1 MTFFHTI
8 KYVYEAR
15 DMCYNLLM
23 KKLVQFKSGLKL
35 IHVPNTA
42 VRSVALGVFV
52 KAGVVTE
59 TPEIM
64 GISHFIEHMVF
75 KGTSNRSSYDIV
87 NEIDCIGAQINA
99 FTSKTYTCFHTVS
112 LDTNVTKCIDVLADL
127 YFNPT
132 FSQDELEKERKVVLE
147 EINEC
152 EDTPDDV
159 CFEMLGSAFFEGTPL
174 QSVILGTKETL
185 QSMTSETLKEYHQKF
200 YVPQNTVVVIAGNIS
215 EEDAISLANE
225 HFESKFVDVKPFE
238 YPVPPKAELRNKFV
252 KKEKQIEQSH
262 IAIAFPCVSYG
273 DEGVVPM
280 QLMSLIFGMG
290 MSSRLFQS
298 VRETL
303 GACYTI
309 AGYPSTYQ
317 TNGNYVIYTATSPQM
332 VGKTI
337 DAIRHEID
345 LLLEKGVTKEELE
358 KGKEQLKTSFVLGQE
373 STSAMMRS
381 YGTHAMMSGKLFD
394 VDARIEQI
402 DKTTVDDVNQIA
414 KDIFNFDGVC
424 ASLVSSDTTPDIVKL
439 IKKEK

>member
-1 MTFFHTI
+1 
-8 KYVYEAR
+8 
-15 DMCYNLLM
+15 MCYNLTM
-23 KKLVQFKSGLKL
+23 QKLIQFKSGLKF
-35 IHVPNTA
+35 IYVPNNA

-59 TPEIM
+59 TPDIM

-75 KGTSNRSSYDIV
+75 KGTTRRSSFDIV

-112 LDTNVTKCIDVLADL
+112 LDANVKKCIDVLSDL

-132 FSQDELEKERKVVLE
+132 FLQEELEKERKVVLE

-159 CFEMLGSAFFEGTPL
+159 CFEMLGSAFFEGNPL
-174 QSVILGTKETL
+174 EKVILGTKKTL
-185 QSMTSETLKEYHQKF
+185 ANMNSDTLREYHQKY
-200 YVPQNTVVVIAGNIS
+200 YVAKNTILVVAGNIQ
-215 EEDAISLANE
+215 ECDAIALAE
-225 HFESKFVDVKPFE
+225 EYFESRFEKEQPFE
-238 YPVPPKAELRNKFV
+238 YPVPPKAKLHNKFV
-252 KKEKQIEQSH
+252 KKKKKIEQSH
-262 IAIAFPCVSYG
+262 IALAFPCVSYG
-273 DEGVVPM
+273 EDGVVPM

-298 VRETL
+298 VRERL

-317 TNGNYVIYTATSPQM
+317 TNGNYIIYTATSPSM
-332 VGKTI
+332 VEQTVS
-337 DAIRHEID
+337 AIRDEID
-345 LLLEKGVTKEELE
+345 LLLKDGITDEELE

-381 YGTHAMMSGKLFD
+381 FGSHAIMSGGLFD
-394 VDARIEQI
+394 VDARIEAI
-402 DKTTVDDVNQIA
+402 DKTTVEDVNQIA
-414 KDIFNFDGVC
+414 KEIFNFDGVC
-424 ASLVSSDTTPDIVKL
+424 ASLVSSDVSPDIVKL
-439 IKKEK
+439 IKREK

>member
-8 KYVYEAR
+8 KYVYEER
-15 DMCYNLLM
+15 DMCYNLTM
-23 KKLVQFKSGLKL
+23 QKLIEFESGLKF
-35 IHVPNTA
+35 IYVPNHA

-59 TPEIM
+59 TADIM

-75 KGTSNRSSYDIV
+75 KGTTKRSSFDIV

-99 FTSKTYTCFHTVS
+99 FTSKSYTCFHTVS
-112 LDTNVTKCIDVLADL
+112 LDSNVKKCIDVLADL

-132 FSQDELEKERKVVLE
+132 FLQEELEKERKVVLE

-159 CFEMLGSAFFEGTPL
+159 CFEMLGSAFFEGNPL
-174 QSVILGTKETL
+174 GKVILGTKETL
-185 QSMTSETLKEYHQKF
+185 KNMTSDTLREYHQKY
-200 YVPQNTVVVIAGNIS
+200 YVPQNTILVLAGNI
-215 EEDAISLANE
+215 EEGEAISLARE
-225 HFESKFVDVKPFE
+225 YFEDKFVDVKPFE
-238 YPVPPKAELRNKFV
+238 YPVPPKAQLHNKFV
-252 KKEKQIEQSH
+252 KKKKKIEQSH
-262 IAIAFPCVSYG
+262 LAFAFPCVSYG
-273 DEGVVPM
+273 DDGVVAM

-298 VRETL
+298 VRERL

-317 TNGNYVIYTATSPQM
+317 TNGSYTIYTSTSPKM
-332 VGKTI
+332 VEQTVC
-337 DAIRHEID
+337 AIRDEID
-345 LLLEKGVTKEELE
+345 LLLEKGVTDEELE

-381 YGTHAMMSGKLFD
+381 FGSHAIMSGGLFD
-394 VDARIEQI
+394 VDKRIEAI
-402 DKTTVDDVNQIA
+402 DNTTAEDVNKIA
-414 KDIFNFDGVC
+414 KEIFNFEGVC
-424 ASLVSSDTTPDIVKL
+424 ASLVSSDVTPDIVKL
-439 IKKEK
+439 IKREK